1 MLGKI
6 NEVSGTLVTNPLA
19 KDALMKVLVG
29 PSEGWGDHVMRVFEL
44 QPGGY
49 TPKHAHDW
57 PHINVVLEGKGTLF
71 INGIENP
78 VEAGAYAYIP
88 NNELHQFK
96 NAGDKPFK
104 FICIV
109 PKDGHK

>member
-6 NEVSGTLVTNPLA
+6 KDIPAKAVTNPLA
-19 KDALMKVLVG
+19 KDALMSVLVG
-29 PSEGWGDHVMRVFEL
+29 PQEGWDSHVMRVFEL
-44 QPGGY
+44 APEGF

-57 PHINVVLEGKGTLF
+57 PHINVILEGKGTLF
-71 INGIENP
+71 LNGVENS
-78 VEAGAYAYIP
+78 VEAGAYAFVP
-88 NNELHQFK
+88 GGELHQFK

-109 PKDGHK
+109 PKEGHK